1 MARTIRLNTSTGAAA
16 GGAAGLTTAD
26 VERVVE
32 DKARWILDYEK
43 DYGNDIPTG
52 WIPLIPTVDFDNC
65 FSYKAVIRGFGPSS
79 GTTRMDIRLTNGGG
93 PISGSSNYS
102 SQGIYGVSGSSN
114 AFGANSSFNSG
125 QYQPSSA
132 TYDSVGTG
140 GAQNMKEF
148 TFFFNRSDAPNS
160 GRRYFS
166 FEYVVYIP
174 AVGGY
179 QSYGSRSRHDVVASQ
194 DFDGFSFGFGGAHFI
209 APPMLQ

>member
-16 GGAAGLTTAD
+16 GGAAGLSTAD

-65 FSYKAVIRGFGPSS
+65 FSYKCRDPRFWAFERHNKDGYKAYKRRRPNIRDPVITAARAFTCVS
-79 GTTRMDIRLTNGGG
+79 GAATLLELIHRLTV
-93 PISGSSNYS
+93 GST
-102 SQGIYGVSGSSN
+102 SQL
-114 AFGANSSFNSG
+114 
-125 QYQPSSA
+125 A

-148 TFFFNRSDAPNS
+148 TFFLIEATRLI
-160 GRRYFS
+160 R
-166 FEYVVYIP
+166 
-174 AVGGY
+174 
-179 QSYGSRSRHDVVASQ
+179 DVVI
-194 DFDGFSFGFGGAHFI
+194 FI
-209 APPMLQ
+209 